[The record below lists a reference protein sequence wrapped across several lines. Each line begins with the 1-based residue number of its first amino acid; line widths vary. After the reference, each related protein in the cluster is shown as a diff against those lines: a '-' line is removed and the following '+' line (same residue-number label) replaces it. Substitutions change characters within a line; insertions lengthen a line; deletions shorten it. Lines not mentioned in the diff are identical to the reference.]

1 MVIQESSNVGMLMRS
16 VFLYNIWNKSRKSL
30 AVVTMGALL
39 AVGGYASS
47 AFAAK
52 SVNTISGEVTI
63 SPSLNVTIPSS
74 TVSLNLNP
82 LNTDFDSS
90 NLNVTISTNNPS
102 GYTLTMSPVVANTT
116 VLTRVSGTE
125 TIPTL
130 IEKTGGYTESEFTTN
145 SWGYKLSSTNYLTFK
160 NTNDIT
166 TTNTP
171 SNNDTSIVTFAAKAD
186 NTQAAGTYQLEIAF
200 TAIANP
206 LPEPTTT
213 PGKITYNPNSGTT
226 IGQMG
231 TQSATDGNTVTLY
244 APNFKNPGYG
254 FAGWN
259 TKADG
264 SGDKLGPNE
273 DYLVPPGTTANGLTL
288 YAMWIPSA
296 GTMQGWTGCSSLQ
309 PGTVTALT
317 DNRDGDTYAV
327 AKLADN
333 KCWMIENLRLDDSAE
348 LSNTNT
354 NNPALPITNT
364 DGTTSNHLSPTTD
377 PTQTAWC
384 TAPNASCYNISMLA
398 TNNTTLFANN
408 TSSSYSITGNV
419 YGYGNYYNWH
429 SATGGNGKANTNTDN
444 LSVSGSVC
452 PIGWVLPK
460 GGSGD
465 NKADSDYWRLGVAIT
480 GVEPVASSGEPR
492 PHYDDS
498 LGDLASS
505 KFFRSYPNNFVY
517 SGHVNESSLDYR
529 NQYGRYWSST
539 AYSWANAYGL
549 YFGESY
555 VSPGTYNGY
564 KHYGRT
570 IRCLV
575 GN

>member
-1 MVIQESSNVGMLMRS
+1 MTMQKLDS
-16 VFLYNIWNKSRKSL
+16 YTKSL
-30 AVVTMGALL
+30 LESFSDRVFCAVVETITIILMLL
-39 AVGGYASS
+39 LSIFVGVSPTS
-47 AFAAK
+47 ATT

-116 VLTRVSGTE
+116 SLTRVSGTE

-213 PGKITYNPNSGTT
+213 PGKITYNPNSGTV
-226 IGQMG
+226 IGEMG

-259 TKADG
+259 TESDG

-296 GTMQGWTGCSSLQ
+296 GTMQNWTC
-309 PGTVTALT
+309 PDNTAMPVGTVTALT

-327 AKLADN
+327 AKLADD

-348 LSNTNT
+348 LSVTNT
-354 NNPALPITNT
+354 NNPALPLTNVYAS
-364 DGTTSNHLSPTTD
+364 GTTSNHLSPTIN

-384 TAPNASCYNISMLA
+384 GDNSADCDDQSMLN
-398 TNNTTLFANN
+398 TNNTTLFTNN
-408 TSSSYSITGNV
+408 TASNYTISGANGNV
-419 YGYGNYYNWH
+419 YSYGNYYNWY
-429 SATGGNGKANTNTDN
+429 SATGGHGK
-444 LSVSGSVC
+444 
-452 PIGWVLPK
+452 K
-460 GGSGD
+460 GSGD
-465 NKADSDYWRLGVAIT
+465 VATTGDICPAGWHLPTGKNAAGEFGVLDIALG
-480 GVEPVASSGEPR
+480 GVGASSSSNTDPTGAIM
-492 PHYDDS
+492 S
-498 LGDLASS
+498 LVYRAYPTNFIYSGVIFGTTFFSRSSQGFYASS
-505 KFFRSYPNNFVY
+505 TPNAAGASNTLFLIV
-517 SGHVNESSLDYR
+517 SSNSVD
-529 NQYGRYWSST
+529 
-539 AYSWANAYGL
+539 
-549 YFGESY
+549 
-555 VSPGTYNGY
+555 PGTYGSG
-564 KHYGRT
+564 KHRGLSV
-570 IRCLV
+570 RCV
-575 GN
+575 IGSQS

>member
-116 VLTRVSGTE
+116 SLTRVSGTE

-213 PGKITYNPNSGTT
+213 PGKITYNPNSGTV
-226 IGQMG
+226 IGEMG

-259 TKADG
+259 TEPDG

-296 GTMQGWTGCSSLQ
+296 GTMQNWTC
-309 PGTVTALT
+309 PNNTAMPVGTVTALT

-348 LSNTNT
+348 LSATNT
-354 NNPALPITNT
+354 NNPSLPLTNT
-364 DGTTSNHLSPTTD
+364 DGTTSNHLSPTID
-377 PTQTAWC
+377 PTQTSWC
-384 TAPNASCYNISMLA
+384 TDSSADCFDQSMLN
-398 TNNTTLFANN
+398 TNNTTLFINN
-408 TSSSYSITGNV
+408 TASNYAITHTNGNV
-419 YGYGNYYNWH
+419 YSYGNYYNWY
-429 SATGGNGKANTNTDN
+429 SATAGNGKISTDTRGDNIGGDICPAGWHLPSGRNESGDFGMLDIALGGNGAPASTTTT
-444 LSVSGSVC
+444 
-452 PIGWVLPK
+452 P
-460 GGSGD
+460 
-465 NKADSDYWRLGVAIT
+465 T
-480 GVEPVASSGEPR
+480 GTERSSI
-492 PHYDDS
+492 Y
-498 LGDLASS
+498 
-505 KFFRSYPNNFVY
+505 RSYPNNIIYGGQANGSSGGDRTTYGSYWTTTIY
-517 SGHVNESSLDYR
+517 SANKAYCFEIYNRSLY
-529 NQYGRYWSST
+529 
-539 AYSWANAYGL
+539 
-549 YFGESY
+549 
-555 VSPGTYNGY
+555 PGTSANEKYRG
-564 KHYGRT
+564 KS
-570 IRCLV
+570 IRCLL
-575 GN
+575 GGS

>member
-1 MVIQESSNVGMLMRS
+1 MQKLDN
-16 VFLYNIWNKSRKSL
+16 YTKSL
-30 AVVTMGALL
+30 LESFSDKVFCAVVETITIILMLL
-39 AVGGYASS
+39 LSIFVGVSS
-47 AFAAK
+47 TFATK

-116 VLTRVSGTE
+116 SLTRVSGTE

-145 SWGYKLSSTNYLTFK
+145 SWGYKLASTNYLTFK

-186 NTQAAGTYQLEIAF
+186 NTQAAGTYQLEITF

-213 PGKITYNPNSGTT
+213 PGKITYNPNSGTV

-259 TKADG
+259 TEADG

-296 GTMQGWTGCSSLQ
+296 GIMQGWTGCSSLQ

-317 DNRDGDTYAV
+317 DNRDGDTYAI

-354 NNPALPITNT
+354 NNPSLPLTNIY
-364 DGTTSNHLSPTTD
+364 DLGMTSNHLSPTSSVAYD
-377 PTQTAWC
+377 AE
-384 TAPNASCYNISMLA
+384 TAPEGWCSDNSDVCFDQSRLRTDNTTFFI
-398 TNNTTLFANN
+398 NNTASN
-408 TSSSYSITGNV
+408 YSKSGSV
-419 YGYGNYYNWH
+419 YSYGNYYNWY
-429 SATGGNGKANTNTDN
+429 SATAGNGKHSSPGYSNM
-444 LSVSGSVC
+444 SGDIC
-452 PIGWVLPK
+452 PIGWHLPA
-460 GGSGD
+460 GGNKSRKESSDFWKLSALLIGSDPAGNAVVYSGD
-465 NKADSDYWRLGVAIT
+465 PDGYN
-480 GVEPVASSGEPR
+480 ASR
-492 PHYDDS
+492 T
-498 LGDLASS
+498 LRA
-505 KFFRSYPNNFVY
+505 YPNNFVY
-517 SGHVNESSLDYR
+517 SGSSVVKISNRGAHGNY
-529 NQYGRYWSST
+529 YSATSYVSST
-539 AYSWANAYGL
+539 AYGFSVVYNILYPGSSGVNKGYGYTLRCMANG
-549 YFGESY
+549 
-555 VSPGTYNGY
+555 
-564 KHYGRT
+564 
-570 IRCLV
+570 
-575 GN
+575 